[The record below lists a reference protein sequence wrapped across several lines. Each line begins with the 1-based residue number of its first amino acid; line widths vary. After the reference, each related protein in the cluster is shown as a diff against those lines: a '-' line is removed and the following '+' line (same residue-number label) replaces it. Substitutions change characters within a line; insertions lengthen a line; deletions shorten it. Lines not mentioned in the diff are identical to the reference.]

1 MGQIYDM
8 LYQKLRVPD
17 YITYLGTC
25 IYIFGQTGGVIWPL
39 SLCPLLVAQVIVY
52 IILNMHFVLRQ
63 LQVVTICISEKTK
76 ESIQNQIQGSTC
88 IR

>member
-1 MGQIYDM
+1 M

-39 SLCPLLVAQVIVY
+39 KSMSTVGSAGNSIY
-52 IILNMHFVLRQ
+52 Y
-63 LQVVTICISEKTK
+63 LQYANV
-76 ESIQNQIQGSTC
+76 NN
-88 IR
+88 